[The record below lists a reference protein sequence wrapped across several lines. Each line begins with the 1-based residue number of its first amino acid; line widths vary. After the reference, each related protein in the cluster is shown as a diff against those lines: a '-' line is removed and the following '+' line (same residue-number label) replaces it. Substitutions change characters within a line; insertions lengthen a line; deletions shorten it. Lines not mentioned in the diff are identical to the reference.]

1 MCTDLR
7 VKHDAEA
14 GKAAIELF
22 ERDHGRRSAA
32 RAPSVPRGTMR
43 QGLYIYR
50 AFGSEVLLT
59 MDGKQARYTYEQK
72 VAAAS
77 AVIVQSMSRKGNCID
92 NGATEQVFGHMKDE
106 FFRGREWPDFES
118 SRADLD
124 AYVVHWNTRRRQ
136 VKLKGLTPEEFRSQS
151 LAA

>member
-1 MCTDLR
+1 MGWQYQHAAWTRRL
-7 VKHDAEA
+7 EGA
-14 GKAAIELF
+14 G
-22 ERDHGRRSAA
+22 
-32 RAPSVPRGTMR
+32 
-43 QGLYIYR
+43 
-50 AFGSEVLLT
+50 
-59 MDGKQARYTYEQK
+59 
-72 VAAAS
+72 
-77 AVIVQSMSRKGNCID
+77 IVQSMSRKGNCID

-118 SRADLD
+118 FRADLD